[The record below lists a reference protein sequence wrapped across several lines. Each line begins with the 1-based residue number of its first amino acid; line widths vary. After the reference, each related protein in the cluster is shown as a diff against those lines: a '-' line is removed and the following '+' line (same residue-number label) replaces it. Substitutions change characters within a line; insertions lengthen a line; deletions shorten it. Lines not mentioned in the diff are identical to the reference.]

1 MYSFVPK
8 KASLK
13 LPSLYHRYVNV
24 CIRKQNLMRVPIV
37 VFLFV
42 YLYVCDTT
50 M

>member
-8 KASLK
+8 EASLK
-13 LPSLYHRYVNV
+13 HISLYHRYVNV
-24 CIRKQNLMRVPIV
+24 CIRTQNLMRVPLI